1 VRQFLDTRVTH
12 LRESP
17 SAIAGIERAPR
28 PLARAKVMSFDPL
41 PRRAAGPV
49 SEPPDER
56 PTLPAPPASSRR
68 ASGLRRK
75 APATSPLDPLEEAL
89 LSRPIWDSREPEP
102 AVHEILYRLS
112 VGDEAGAIA
121 AGEILLDGRRAPA
134 LTVTY
139 DVLDELELDQRAA
152 LVLAKVDGTTPL
164 SRVLRDCG
172 LDRATALRTLCD
184 LVERRIV
191 VLRHV

>member
-1 VRQFLDTRVTH
+1 
-12 LRESP
+12 
-17 SAIAGIERAPR
+17 
-28 PLARAKVMSFDPL
+28 MSFNPS
-41 PRRAAGPV
+41 PRRDQAPA

-56 PTLPAPPASSRR
+56 PTIPAGPASSGR

-75 APATSPLDPLEEAL
+75 VPAAAALDPLEEAL

-102 AVHEILYRLS
+102 AVHEILYRFS
-112 VGDEAGAIA
+112 VGDEAGAVA

-134 LTVTY
+134 LTVTF
-139 DVLDELELDQRAA
+139 DVLDELELDTRAA
-152 LVLAKVDGTTPL
+152 LVLAKVDGTTSL

-172 LDRATALRTLCD
+172 LDRPTALRTLCA

>member
-1 VRQFLDTRVTH
+1 
-12 LRESP
+12 
-17 SAIAGIERAPR
+17 
-28 PLARAKVMSFDPL
+28 MSFTPYLRHDP
-41 PRRAAGPV
+41 PPA

-56 PTLPAPPASSRR
+56 PTIPAPPASSQRS
-68 ASGLRRK
+68 SGLRRK
-75 APATSPLDPLEEAL
+75 VPAASALDPLEEAL

-102 AVHEILYRLS
+102 AVHEILYRFS
-112 VGDEAGAIA
+112 VGDEEGAIA

-172 LDRATALRTLCD
+172 LGRADALRTLCD

-191 VLRHV
+191 VLRHI

>member
-1 VRQFLDTRVTH
+1 MSFNQF
-12 LRESP
+12 S
-17 SAIAGIERAPR
+17 SRAEVP
-28 PLARAKVMSFDPL
+28 PLAEEAPQ
-41 PRRAAGPV
+41 
-49 SEPPDER
+49 SERPDER
-56 PTLPAPPASSRR
+56 PTIPAGPVSSGR

-75 APATSPLDPLEEAL
+75 APAASTLDPLEEAL

-102 AVHEILYRLS
+102 AIHEILYRFS

-121 AGEILLDGRRAPA
+121 AGDILLDGRRAPA

-152 LVLAKVDGTTPL
+152 LVLARIDGTTPL
-164 SRVLRDCG
+164 SRVLRSCG
-172 LDRATALRTLCD
+172 LDRAEALRTLCD

-191 VLRHV
+191 VLRHL

>member
-1 VRQFLDTRVTH
+1 
-12 LRESP
+12 
-17 SAIAGIERAPR
+17 
-28 PLARAKVMSFDPL
+28 MSFDPL
-41 PRRAAGPV
+41 LRRAPV
-49 SEPPDER
+49 PSLTEEAPTSER
-56 PTLPAPPASSRR
+56 PSQRPTIPAAPASSLRGSGVRR
-68 ASGLRRK
+68 MVPSAS
-75 APATSPLDPLEEAL
+75 ALDALEEAL

-102 AVHEILYRLS
+102 GIHEILYRFS
-112 VGDEAGAIA
+112 MGDEEGAIA
-121 AGEILLDGRRAPA
+121 AGDILLDGRRAPA

-139 DVLDELELDQRAA
+139 DVLDEIELDQRAA

-172 LDRATALRTLCD
+172 LDRASALRTLCD

>member
-1 VRQFLDTRVTH
+1 
-12 LRESP
+12 
-17 SAIAGIERAPR
+17 
-28 PLARAKVMSFDPL
+28 MSFDPSL
-41 PRRAAGPV
+41 RRASAQPL
-49 SEPPDER
+49 SEEPPSSER
-56 PTLPAPPASSRR
+56 PSQRPTIPSAPASSLRG
-68 ASGLRRK
+68 SGVRRK
-75 APATSPLDPLEEAL
+75 VPSASALDALEEAL

-102 AVHEILYRLS
+102 AIHEILYRFS
-112 VGDEAGAIA
+112 MGDEAGAIA

-164 SRVLRDCG
+164 SRVLRQCG
-172 LDRATALRTLCD
+172 LDRPTALRTLCD
-184 LVERRIV
+184 LVERRII

>member
-1 VRQFLDTRVTH
+1 
-12 LRESP
+12 
-17 SAIAGIERAPR
+17 
-28 PLARAKVMSFDPL
+28 MSFNPS
-41 PRRAAGPV
+41 PRRATVPP
-49 SEPPDER
+49 SQPPDER
-56 PTLPAPPASSRR
+56 PTIPAGPASSQR
-68 ASGLRRK
+68 ASGVRRK
-75 APATSPLDPLEEAL
+75 VSAASALDPLEEAL

-102 AVHEILYRLS
+102 AIHEILYRFS
-112 VGDEAGAIA
+112 VGDEVGAIA
-121 AGEILLDGRRAPA
+121 AGDILLDGRRAPA

-152 LVLAKVDGTTPL
+152 LVLAKVDGATPL
-164 SRVLRDCG
+164 SRVLRGCG

>member
-1 VRQFLDTRVTH
+1 
-12 LRESP
+12 
-17 SAIAGIERAPR
+17 
-28 PLARAKVMSFDPL
+28 MSFTPYLRHDPA
-41 PRRAAGPV
+41 PA
-49 SEPPDER
+49 SEPADER
-56 PTLPAPPASSRR
+56 PTIPAPPASSQRS
-68 ASGLRRK
+68 SGLRRK
-75 APATSPLDPLEEAL
+75 VPAASTLDPLEEAL

-102 AVHEILYRLS
+102 AVHEILYRFS
-112 VGDEAGAIA
+112 VGDDAGAVA

-139 DVLDELELDQRAA
+139 DVLDELELDTRAA

-172 LDRATALRTLCD
+172 LDRAAALRTLCD

-191 VLRHV
+191 VLRHI